1 MATLDHDERPAIELH
16 EALRSMSPDSDQA
29 VRLTIRAM
37 NGRLVGEV
45 VLSHADV
52 DRLRLAA
59 TCHPE
64 SGDDRDDSPEAL
76 VIAEAEAV
84 IIAAEMGGV
93 SCSEPQRRRSWRRLF
108 RR

>member
-16 EALRSMSPDSDQA
+16 EALRSMSPDSDRA
-29 VRLTIRAM
+29 VRLTVRAM
-37 NGRLVGEV
+37 SGRLVGEV
-45 VLSHADV
+45 VLSRADV

-64 SGDDRDDSPEAL
+64 SDDDVDTSDAAL

-93 SCSEPQRRRSWRRLF
+93 SDSDPQRRRSWRRLF